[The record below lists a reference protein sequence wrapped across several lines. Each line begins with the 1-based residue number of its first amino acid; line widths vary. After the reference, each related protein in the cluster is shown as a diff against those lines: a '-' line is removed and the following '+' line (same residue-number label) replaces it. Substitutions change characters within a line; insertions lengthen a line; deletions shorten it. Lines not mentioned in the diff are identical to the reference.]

1 LARTFGPHPREL
13 SLPRPAAPDS
23 WLTVARPFLSSTAGL
38 LLGVALLGGAVL
50 QLPSEPAAP
59 PVDLPAVAAPAIPL
73 VLESAAPVVV
83 EPAATLAAA
92 SAPPAPAAT
101 EAPVVTPVPAPPAPT
116 VNAAAYRS
124 SGRAYAAITADV
136 GATLE
141 SPIAG
146 RVEVRLYQLINGEIR
161 VGANVP
167 TLAFFP
173 YVVVRSGDRVLTLRP
188 GALNIDSEVL
198 VRDGSTVSAGTP
210 LVRVIGSGA
219 SSWRTFYDRN
229 LQAQVVASL
238 TTAGGADLDAVPL
251 FTRH

>member
-1 LARTFGPHPREL
+1 MARTFGPHPREL

-59 PVDLPAVAAPAIPL
+59 PVDLPAVAAPALPM
-73 VLESAAPVVV
+73 VVESAAPVVV
-83 EPAATLAAA
+83 ELAAA
-92 SAPPAPAAT
+92 SAAPAPAAT
-101 EAPVVTPVPAPPAPT
+101 EAPVVTAVPAPPASA

-124 SGRAYAAITADV
+124 SGRAYAAISADV

-210 LVRVIGSGA
+210 VVRVIGSGA

-238 TTAGGADLDAVPL
+238 TTAAGADLDAVSL
-251 FTRH
+251 FARH

>member
-1 LARTFGPHPREL
+1 MARTFGPHPREL
-13 SLPRPAAPDS
+13 ALPRPATLDS
-23 WLTVARPFLSSTAGL
+23 WQTVARPFLSSTAGL

-59 PVDLPAVAAPAIPL
+59 PVDLPAAAAPALPI
-73 VLESAAPVVV
+73 VMESAAPVV
-83 EPAATLAAA
+83 EPTATLAAA

-101 EAPVVTPVPAPPAPT
+101 EAPVVTPVPAPPAPA

-124 SGRAYAAITADV
+124 SGRAYAAISADV

-173 YVVVRSGDRVLTLRP
+173 YVVVRSSDRVLTLRP

>member
-1 LARTFGPHPREL
+1 LARTFGPHPRDL
-13 SLPRPAAPDS
+13 ALPRPATPDS
-23 WLTVARPFLSSTAGL
+23 WLTAARPFLSSTAGL

-59 PVDLPAVAAPAIPL
+59 IPLPAAAAPALPI
-73 VLESAAPVVV
+73 VLESAAAVTESAAPLVV
-83 EPAATLAAA
+83 PN
-92 SAPPAPAAT
+92 APPAAAAT
-101 EAPVVTPVPAPPAPT
+101 EAPDVTAAPAAPPAP
-116 VNAAAYRS
+116 VLSAASYRA
-124 SGRAYAAITADV
+124 SGRAYAAISADV

-173 YVVVRSGDRVLTLRP
+173 YVVVRSSDRVLTLRP

-238 TTAGGADLDAVPL
+238 TTAGGADLDAVPV